1 MKTKWDNQTVLLWS
15 AIVAIVSASY
25 LIYRDGLLGLFFTVP
40 YTLFIFVVWIFV
52 RWVAST
58 AEKAGR
64 SYVGFMIIAILFPF
78 IAWLI
83 VLLFKKPET
92 PATSV

>member
-1 MKTKWDNQTVLLWS
+1 MKPRWDYQTVLLWS
-15 AIVAIVSASY
+15 AIIALVSASP

-40 YTLFIFVVWIFV
+40 YTLFIFIVWAYI

-64 SYVGFMIIAILFPF
+64 SYLGFMVVAIMFPMIA
-78 IAWLI
+78 
-83 VLLFKKPET
+83 
-92 PATSV
+92 